1 MKILFLTDNF
11 PPESNAPASRTVE
24 HAREWVAAGHEVTV
38 ITCAPNFPAGKLFE
52 GYRNHWYKS
61 EMRDGIKIVR
71 VKTYITANEGFIKRT
86 LDYQS
91 FMLMGTLASLF
102 QARPDVVVATSP
114 QFFTAVAGYVVSL
127 LRRAPFVFELRDLWP
142 ASITAVGAMKPGR
155 LIRGLERL
163 ELFLYRKAALII
175 SVTHAFKDELISR
188 GIDATQIAVV
198 RNGVD
203 LNRYQPASKN
213 SELMQQLNLTDEMVI
228 GYIGTHGMAHGL
240 PKVIEAAAK
249 MESNKRVVFLFVGDG
264 AERLALERDVQARK
278 LSNVRLLPM
287 QPKERMPEVW
297 SICDVA
303 LIPLRNQ
310 PLFQS
315 VIPSK
320 LFECMGMGIPVIMS
334 VPTGEATEI
343 VDETGCGLV
352 VEPENPSSLVSAIN
366 RLVEDPEQYRK
377 LSRNAQNAAMQFSR
391 QSLAHTMLQ
400 LLQSVARGPQ

>member
-1 MKILFLTDNF
+1 
-11 PPESNAPASRTVE
+11 
-24 HAREWVAAGHEVTV
+24 
-38 ITCAPNFPAGKLFE
+38 
-52 GYRNHWYKS
+52 
-61 EMRDGIKIVR
+61 
-71 VKTYITANEGFIKRT
+71 
-86 LDYQS
+86 
-91 FMLMGTLASLF
+91 
-102 QARPDVVVATSP
+102 
-114 QFFTAVAGYVVSL
+114 
-127 LRRAPFVFELRDLWP
+127 
-142 ASITAVGAMKPGR
+142 
-155 LIRGLERL
+155 
-163 ELFLYRKAALII
+163 
-175 SVTHAFKDELISR
+175 
-188 GIDATQIAVV
+188 
-198 RNGVD
+198 
-203 LNRYQPASKN
+203 
-213 SELMQQLNLTDEMVI
+213 MQQLNLTDEMVI